1 MGWIFFGI
9 VSIMLA
15 VSVALNK
22 AAQAKAQ
29 KEIKRLKKQ
38 VKLYGDLLNEQWKE
52 KVKLAEDKEKAVRAC
67 RRYRMNLNLL
77 YSNLKNLNDTYHSN
91 EVNLC
96 KTIEQN
102 IYLSGQVKAY
112 KDVYGELKQDKN

>member
-1 MGWIFFGI
+1 MGWLFFGI
-9 VSIMLA
+9 VSVMLA
-15 VSVALNK
+15 ASVALNK

-29 KEIKRLKKQ
+29 KEIKDLKKQ
-38 VKLYGDLLNEQWKE
+38 VKLYDDLLNEEWNE
-52 KVKLAEDKEKAVRAC
+52 IVKLAKDKEKAVRAC
-67 RRYRMNLNLL
+67 RRYRTNLNLL
-77 YSNLKNLNDTYHSN
+77 YNNLKNLNDTYHSN

-112 KDVYGELKQDKN
+112 KEAYGELKQDKN